1 MKQFNKELKKEIV
14 RLHIE
19 DGRTLNSLAAEYKI
33 SKASVSNWIKQ
44 YRNECQSNPQSQ
56 KDLDTMELNRKL
68 QKENAELKKEI
79 EFLKKAAAFFAKE
92 IG

>member
-19 DGRTLNSLAAEYKI
+19 DGRTLNSLADEYKI
-33 SKASVSNWIKQ
+33 SKATVSNWIKQ

-79 EFLKKAAAFFAKE
+79 EFLKKAAAFFEKE
-92 IG
+92 

>member
-1 MKQFNKELKKEIV
+1 MKQFNEELKKEVV

-19 DGRTLNSLAAEYKI
+19 DGRTLNSLADEYKI
-33 SKASVSNWIKQ
+33 SKATVSNWIKQ

-92 IG
+92 

>member
-19 DGRTLNSLAAEYKI
+19 DGRTLNSLADEYKI
-33 SKASVSNWIKQ
+33 SKATVSNWIKQ

-68 QKENAELKKEI
+68 QKENAELKKKI

-92 IG
+92 

>member
-19 DGRTLNSLAAEYKI
+19 DGRTLNSLSDEYKI
-33 SKASVSNWIKQ
+33 SKATVSNWIKQ
-44 YRNECQSNPQSQ
+44 YRNECQSNPQTQ
-56 KDLDTMELNRKL
+56 KDLETMELNRKL
-68 QKENAELKKEI
+68 QKENAELRKEN

>member
-19 DGRTLNSLAAEYKI
+19 DGRTLNSLADEYKI

>member
-1 MKQFNKELKKEIV
+1 MKQFNEELKKEVV

-19 DGRTLNSLAAEYKI
+19 DGRTLNSLADEYKI
-33 SKASVSNWIKQ
+33 SKATVSNWIKQ

-68 QKENAELKKEI
+68 QKENAELKKKI

>member
-1 MKQFNKELKKEIV
+1 MKQFNEELKKEVV

-19 DGRTLNSLAAEYKI
+19 DGRTLNSLADEYKI
-33 SKASVSNWIKQ
+33 SKATVSNWIKQ

>member
-1 MKQFNKELKKEIV
+1 MKQFNEELKKEVV

-33 SKASVSNWIKQ
+33 SKATVSNWIKQ

-92 IG
+92 